1 MNGLGI
7 VIEEK
12 ETDTEGVRMA
22 NVETRRNSYLGMVPM
37 PMVTPESE
45 NEILLPPL
53 PNDETG
59 TVPSSILSDHK
70 ASVTTSIS
78 NESCVSLEMD
88 TTGKESLFSEFVQ
101 NPKYELNSPSL
112 NIDPLFA
119 NLALSEAPQMA
130 DQATT
135 QSNNTSPLKRLK
147 NLKKGIRKLSLSK
160 MNAPSLNVL
169 VSNTSQSVRP
179 GVSPLTTTEDTID
192 SFLSAS
198 TIDSLHSAAKVRK
211 SSLITPMT
219 TPISSPVGSP
229 IITLSEN
236 LSSSSKNIDDF
247 ERNFFRNLNTNDST
261 TEVSSMTDLT
271 KLEDLINYL
280 NFLNHLKVQVID
292 AFELT
297 KERLIKFGWC
307 SDDDLN
313 NLQFQKDSS
322 LLQID
327 TRILQL
333 EKKLNKQYNTSILL
347 CSNNKV
353 QKKTNSISSSVS
365 SIDNLNYASEN
376 SKASSISLKNL
387 ESRCFS
393 YPDF

>member
-12 ETDTEGVRMA
+12 EMDTDGVHMPEE
-22 NVETRRNSYLGMVPM
+22 ETKRNSYLGVVPVS
-37 PMVTPESE
+37 MVTPDSE

-59 TVPSSILSDHK
+59 TVPSSIMSDHK
-70 ASVTTSIS
+70 ASVATSIS
-78 NESCVSLEMD
+78 NDSCLSLEIE
-88 TTGKESLFSEFVQ
+88 TTCKDSLFSEFVQ
-101 NPKYELNSPSL
+101 NPTYELNSPSL
-112 NIDPLFA
+112 KIDPLFA
-119 NLALSEAPQMA
+119 NLALNEAPQMA
-130 DQATT
+130 DQSATT
-135 QSNNTSPLKRLK
+135 SNNTSPLRRLK
-147 NLKKGIRKLSLSK
+147 NFKKGIRKLSLSK
-160 MNAPSLNVL
+160 MSAPSMNDL
-169 VSNTSQSVRP
+169 VSNAPTSVRP
-179 GVSPLTTTEDTID
+179 GVSPLITEETID

-198 TIDSLHSAAKVRK
+198 TIESLHSAAKARK

-236 LSSSSKNIDDF
+236 LSSSSKNINDL
-247 ERNFFRNLNTNDST
+247 ERNFFRNLNTNGAT
-261 TEVSSMTDLT
+261 PEVSTMEDLT
-271 KLEDLINYL
+271 KLEDLIKYL
-280 NFLNHLKVQVID
+280 NFLNQLKIQVID

-347 CSNNKV
+347 CSNNKG
-353 QKKTNSISSSVS
+353 QKKSNSVGSSSS
-365 SIDNLNYASEN
+365 SMDNLNYISEN